1 MRKLS
6 ADRKSPPS
14 AIGKRVAQI
23 MIEWSRAA
31 RSPHRRLPPR
41 FSGSGQPRPFPP
53 RGEGDAWRCAA
64 EGLALDLVLSQPAA
78 APPFH
83 LANAIFLE
91 LEALSSRPA
100 ALTRFSV
107 AAAVERAARQFL
119 RLLAR
124 SMAAIRRHGRKLV
137 RSARRIV
144 TYSATEAVEDLIRLG
159 LVRSRRLEVW
169 LSESR
174 PAGEGVAAAE
184 RLARAGADVTLM
196 TDAALFASMS
206 GADLLLVGAN
216 ALSRDGVIHKIGTS
230 VLVEAAS
237 SHRVPVVVVAREER
251 FLPPALAAFI
261 SSSNGPAERLYPR
274 RLRRLRRLR
283 AVHKPFD
290 LTSFDRVDKFVT
302 TWGVLAPAEAAA
314 AFAGRKHSLRLQKM
328 LVSRLGLPGPSPS
341 AVPGKR
347 GRRRPPKRRRP
358 RATPIAGRG
367 KRRRTR
373 PRGGQR

>member
-23 MIEWSRAA
+23 MIDWSRAA

-91 LEALSSRPA
+91 
-100 ALTRFSV
+100 
-107 AAAVERAARQFL
+107 
-119 RLLAR
+119 
-124 SMAAIRRHGRKLV
+124 RHGRKLV
-137 RSARRIV
+137 RSAHRIV